1 MLDNM
6 KDKTF
11 LLICTV
17 RYALGRQ
24 SMAVAWIN
32 DLLKKHWK
40 NIPRNDRKIILGD
53 IKSAMNNE
61 RLTTLDRMIWEE
73 ILTLGVKDGLIV
85 ERKNGK
91 YL

>member
-11 LLICTV
+11 LLICSI
-17 RYALGRQ
+17 RYALGSQ
-24 SMAVAWIN
+24 TYVVSEITK
-32 DLLKKHWK
+32 LLKRHWK
-40 NIPRNDRKIILGD
+40 NIPRNDRRVILGD

-61 RLTTLDRMIWEE
+61 KLTTLERMIWEE

-91 YL
+91 YT